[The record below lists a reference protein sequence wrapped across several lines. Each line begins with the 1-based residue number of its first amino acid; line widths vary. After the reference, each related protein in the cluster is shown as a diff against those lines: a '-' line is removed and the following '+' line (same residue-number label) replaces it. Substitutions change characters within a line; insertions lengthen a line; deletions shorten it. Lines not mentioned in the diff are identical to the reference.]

1 MKASMRIYL
10 YIPVLILVAFF
21 QSTRLNAQDNENKP
35 LPSLW
40 TLQLCIDYAKQNN
53 IQINTLRLTKASAEQ
68 SLLLSKAARN
78 PDLSGS
84 YTPQL
89 TNSKVANPSGK
100 GFTDHVSTSNS
111 LSLNSSVILLNGNY
125 INNDIKQKKLL
136 LQAAGFDVDAEENNI
151 SIQITEAYLAILL
164 ARENLTYLQDIVQT
178 SQAQLDRAQVLF
190 KAGSIAKKD
199 FVQLE
204 AQSATDKYNLV
215 TAQNNIRQNLLSLK
229 QLLQLPSG
237 IDINIAQPDS
247 LIATAPVA
255 PLSDAQRAAVAQR
268 PEIKSS
274 QLNTQAAL
282 LNLLKAK
289 AGLKPTLS
297 ANGALVTGNST
308 LQEGNYL
315 NQLNDNFYQR
325 IGLSLSIPIFNNRQ
339 IKTSIAQSKIGIAQ
353 ATLDLTNTKTIL
365 SQQVE
370 QAYINVQN
378 AQAQY
383 KASVVQLNSNKEN
396 YQMATEELRLGSL
409 TTVDYLV
416 QKNLYVQALQ
426 AYIQAKYNAAVTV
439 KIYDFYKGDPVK
451 L

>member
-1 MKASMRIYL
+1 MKVSKKIH
-10 YIPVLILVAFF
+10 ICKPILILLAVF
-21 QSTRLNAQDNENKP
+21 QFHRLHAQDIENKS

-40 TLQLCIDYAKQNN
+40 TLQQCIDYAKQNN
-53 IQINTLRLTKASAEQ
+53 IQINTLRLTKAFAGQ
-68 SLLLSKAARN
+68 NLLLSKAAKD
-78 PDLSGS
+78 PDLSGN
-84 YTPQL
+84 YTPQI
-89 TNSKVANPSGK
+89 TNSKIANPTGK
-100 GFTDHVSTSNS
+100 GFTDQVSTTNS
-111 LSLNSSVILLNGNY
+111 FSLNSSVILFNGNY
-125 INNDIKQKKLL
+125 ITNDIKQKKLL
-136 LQAAGFDVDAEENNI
+136 LQAAGFDVNAEENNI
-151 SIQITEAYLAILL
+151 TIQITEAYLAILL
-164 ARENLTYLQDIVQT
+164 AKENLTYQLDIVQM
-178 SQAQLDRAQVLF
+178 SQAQLERAQVLF

-199 FVQLE
+199 LVQLE

-215 TAQNNIRQNLLSLK
+215 TAQNNIRQNTLSLK

-237 IDINIAQPDS
+237 FEMNIVQPDS
-247 LIATAPVA
+247 VVAAAPVT
-255 PLSDAQRAAVAQR
+255 PLNDAQQAAAAQR

-274 QLNTQAAL
+274 ELNTQVAR

-297 ANGALVTGNST
+297 ANGTLATGNST
-308 LQEGNYL
+308 LQDGNYI
-315 NQLNDNFYQR
+315 NQFNNNFYQR
-325 IGLSLSIPIFNNRQ
+325 IGLSLSIPVFNNRQ
-339 IKTSIAQSKIGIAQ
+339 VKTTIEQSKIGIDQ
-353 ATLDLTNTKTIL
+353 AALDLTNTKTIL

-378 AQAQY
+378 EQAQY
-383 KASVVQLNSNKEN
+383 EASVVQLNSNKEN

-426 AYIQAKYNAAVTV
+426 AYIQAKYSAVVTV

>member
-1 MKASMRIYL
+1 L
-10 YIPVLILVAFF
+10 VLLIVFHI
-21 QSTRLNAQDNENKP
+21 TGLNAQDTENKA

-40 TLQLCIDYAKQNN
+40 TLQQCIDYAKQNN
-53 IQINTLRLTKASAEQ
+53 IQINTLRLAKASAGQ
-68 SLLLSKAARN
+68 NLLLSKAARY
-78 PDLSGS
+78 PDLSGN

-89 TNSKVANPSGK
+89 TNSKIASSTGK
-100 GFTDHVSTSNS
+100 SFTDQVSTTNS
-111 LSLNSSVILLNGNY
+111 FSLNSSVILLNGNY
-125 INNDIKQKKLL
+125 ITNDIKQKKLL

-151 SIQITEAYLAILL
+151 TIQITETYLAILL
-164 ARENLTYLQDIVQT
+164 AKENLTWLQDIVQT
-178 SQAQLDRAQVLF
+178 SQAQLDRAQLLF
-190 KAGSIAKKD
+190 KAGSIARKD
-199 FVQLE
+199 LVQLE

-215 TAQNNIRQNLLSLK
+215 TAQNNIRQNTLSLK

-237 IDINIAQPDS
+237 FDMNIVQPDS
-247 LIATAPVA
+247 IVATEPIT
-255 PLSDAQRAAVAQR
+255 PLNDAQQAAAAQR

-274 QLNTQAAL
+274 QLNKQVAQ

-308 LQEGNYL
+308 LQDGNYI
-315 NQLNDNFYQR
+315 NQFNNNFYQR
-325 IGLSLSIPIFNNRQ
+325 IGLSLSIPVFNNRQ
-339 IKTSIAQSKIGIAQ
+339 VKTNIEQSKIAIDQ
-353 ATLDLTNTKTIL
+353 AALDLTNTKTIL

-383 KASVVQLNSNKEN
+383 EASVVQLSSNKEN

-426 AYIQAKYNAAVTV
+426 AYIQAKYNAAVTI